1 MKKQVVLDINEYN
14 ELLSDISKKEKT
26 IKDLFSNSF
35 IVYVDY
41 IGRIKYINNSTE
53 NVQKIYDNLVERDKV
68 FLEKYK
74 SEIDRRDNT
83 IMDLE
88 IKNKSII
95 NSIKLQIKQYNEQGG
110 FARLVSKFVLKD
122 FKY

>member
-1 MKKQVVLDINEYN
+1 MKKQVV
-14 ELLSDISKKEKT
+14 
-26 IKDLFSNSF
+26 
-35 IVYVDY
+35 
-41 IGRIKYINNSTE
+41 
-53 NVQKIYDNLVERDKV
+53 
-68 FLEKYK
+68 LEKYK

-88 IKNKSII
+88 IKNKAII